1 MVVNCH
7 LGDQVDFEPV
17 SNVTN
22 VFYDDR
28 NKQVFSVRS
37 GGATGI
43 LVKGFEDEMCSTY
56 RMEDQGPII
65 SIKLSPDQTIL
76 AVQRTKNK
84 VQFVPVQQSGIQVP
98 NLDCTKEYFQSS
110 KSKSAIVQG
119 FYWLSSSEIMFV
131 TSLGIEMY
139 GVMGEK
145 RATKTLK
152 HLSQAVSWSRYCPS
166 AGVMVISQTPTG
178 PTLLPFVIRSG
189 GIITKLPKIDHS
201 LVTGGGSVN
210 IKEKDVGIHT
220 LYGNKVFITVISRDG
235 GAALQDTTDGS
246 DAEPGSPTSHV
257 TIHLY
262 LIAKDSVVR
271 THVFH
276 TPFQG
281 GGIAINVVD
290 NLMVAH
296 HQASGTSATFDVAL
310 KGESDGHISHHKPI
324 GDPIKIHHPTSLT
337 ATPSS
342 SDKSSSVASSSYSP
356 NWVMFSPDIIIDAK
370 QGSMWRLKNNLDL
383 SRLKKTTALSNH
395 HHMSLQT
402 IVSFLLQ
409 RDRAKP
415 VLLDVLLDWCQ
426 FGEGPGEETDLTI
439 GEAFDLIN
447 REYRAYLDAQVQNNL
462 ALSSSPFYSTN
473 SSSSASSAISA
484 SQSCRDFSSQ
494 AVGTTSSTSTSSATS
509 NVGQS
514 SPTSWSSSSAKVIID
529 QSDLYSNLFVPLVD
543 QGSSDINRAPRRRQR
558 LVDIL
563 LEYSRSLEEKR
574 IPVQHFLSE
583 VLVHLLVQNE
593 SWYQLHQLLQ
603 YRVIS
608 DSKQLACLLLS
619 LESVYPASTQLA
631 LDMLTRLR
639 NSSEEICEILLS
651 KGRVLSALQFA
662 DDRGLVHRDA
672 LKARKFLD
680 AASSVDQ
687 EDERRAVFYSTFNFF
702 KQKSMLHR
710 GCDQH
715 VELYNKMF
723 PE

>member
-1 MVVNCH
+1 
-7 LGDQVDFEPV
+7 
-17 SNVTN
+17 
-22 VFYDDR
+22 
-28 NKQVFSVRS
+28 
-37 GGATGI
+37 
-43 LVKGFEDEMCSTY
+43 
-56 RMEDQGPII
+56 
-65 SIKLSPDQTIL
+65 
-76 AVQRTKNK
+76 
-84 VQFVPVQQSGIQVP
+84 
-98 NLDCTKEYFQSS
+98 
-110 KSKSAIVQG
+110 
-119 FYWLSSSEIMFV
+119 
-131 TSLGIEMY
+131 
-139 GVMGEK
+139 
-145 RATKTLK
+145 
-152 HLSQAVSWSRYCPS
+152 
-166 AGVMVISQTPTG
+166 
-178 PTLLPFVIRSG
+178 
-189 GIITKLPKIDHS
+189 
-201 LVTGGGSVN
+201 
-210 IKEKDVGIHT
+210 
-220 LYGNKVFITVISRDG
+220 
-235 GAALQDTTDGS
+235 
-246 DAEPGSPTSHV
+246 
-257 TIHLY
+257 
-262 LIAKDSVVR
+262 
-271 THVFH
+271 
-276 TPFQG
+276 
-281 GGIAINVVD
+281 
-290 NLMVAH
+290 
-296 HQASGTSATFDVAL
+296 
-310 KGESDGHISHHKPI
+310 
-324 GDPIKIHHPTSLT
+324 
-337 ATPSS
+337 
-342 SDKSSSVASSSYSP
+342 
-356 NWVMFSPDIIIDAK
+356 
-370 QGSMWRLKNNLDL
+370 
-383 SRLKKTTALSNH
+383 
-395 HHMSLQT
+395 
-402 IVSFLLQ
+402 
-409 RDRAKP
+409 
-415 VLLDVLLDWCQ
+415 LDVLLDWCQ
-426 FGEGPGEETDLTI
+426 FGEGPGEETDLKTI
-439 GEAFDLIN
+439 GEALDLIN

-473 SSSSASSAISA
+473 SSSSASAISA

-494 AVGTTSSTSTSSATS
+494 SAGTTSTTSTSSATS

-514 SPTSWSSSSAKVIID
+514 PPTSWSSSSAKVIID

-543 QGSSDINRAPRRRQR
+543 QGNSDINRAPRRRQR

-563 LEYSRSLEEKR
+563 LEYCRSLEEKR